1 MRKMNW
7 TILATIVLAV
17 SAASAAPPAAT
28 EQAQAVPS
36 AATLLRF
43 YPARLASTPTGVVE
57 DREVWL
63 AKVQGLMAGAPPM
76 LQQSLLQSQTSW
88 EFAANVAL
96 LQQMQ
101 EGSLKQSATRIQ
113 RQLQNESVPRKAT
126 SPSPNT
132 GNTPQQ

>member
-7 TILATIVLAV
+7 MISSIALAV
-17 SAASAAPPAAT
+17 GIAGAAPLGAA

-76 LQQSLLQSQTSW
+76 LQQSLLQSQTAW

-101 EGSLKQSATRIQ
+101 EGSLKQSAARIQ
-113 RQLQNESVPRKAT
+113 RQLQNEGIPRKA
-126 SPSPNT
+126 PSAPSNT

>member
-1 MRKMNW
+1 MRKTNW
-7 TILATIVLAV
+7 MISSIVLAV
-17 SAASAAPPAAT
+17 SVAGAAPLAAA

-76 LQQSLLQSQTSW
+76 LQQSLLQSQTAW

-101 EGSLKQSATRIQ
+101 EGSLKQSAARIQ
-113 RQLQNESVPRKAT
+113 RQLQTEGATRKA
-126 SPSPNT
+126 PSAPSTT